1 MGVRLDL
8 LYSSY
13 KNRLRHRY
21 FPVAYGKLSDG
32 IPVKNGAT
40 NFIFEH
46 DFTFD
51 IQVQFSRTIKTS
63 LRGSV
68 KMFLMKL

>member
-13 KNRLRHRY
+13 KNRLQHRC
-21 FPVAYGKLSDG
+21 FPVIYAKLSDG

-40 NFIFEH
+40 NFIFER

-51 IQVQFSRTIKTS
+51 IQAQFSRTIKTS